1 MIMKSK
7 QFALLATAAMVAAFG
22 VGHAQ
27 ALTLNTSGLK
37 SDAAFTLSLSAS
49 GSLKATGTEMYAAEN
64 STTTNLPAVNVVDE
78 RGNARTVPSFN
89 MPITSADVKI
99 GLDLK
104 ISPNSGVSNG
114 AALRITTPLGG
125 DAVLA
130 NFKVDYKAKIVYAD
144 LIDVYLKT
152 TEKAVPLYTFAE
164 YKPQSMSLKGLVLN
178 QRTYCGNLVFTP
190 TSLSKLTDALLL
202 DETLVNAIKN
212 LDWGT
217 IDTVVTSFKRSPAL
231 SGKPYTLADVP
242 NQPQP

>member
-1 MIMKSK
+1 MNSK
-7 QFALLATAAMVAAFG
+7 AIKFSVTSLVAVAAA
-22 VGHAQ
+22 VAASSAS
-27 ALTLNTSGLK
+27 ALTLNTTGLK
-37 SDAAFTLSLSAS
+37 ADAAFTLSLNAS
-49 GSLKATGTEMYAAEN
+49 GSLKASGTEMTAAEN
-64 STTTNLPAVNVVDE
+64 STTTNLPEVSVVDE
-78 RGNARTVPSFN
+78 RGNTRTVPSFN

-104 ISPNSGVSNG
+104 ISPNNGQSNG
-114 AALRITTPLGG
+114 AALRIKTPLGG

-152 TEKAVPLYTFAE
+152 TEKSVPLYSFEE
-164 YKPQSMSLKGLVLN
+164 YKPQVMSLKGLVLN
-178 QRTYCGNLVFTP
+178 QRTYCGKLVFTP
-190 TSLSKLTDALLL
+190 TVMPKITDALLL
-202 DETLVNAIKN
+202 DETLVNAIKS

-217 IDTVVTSFKRSPAL
+217 IDTVVTSYKRSPAL